1 MFNQQ
6 IQLEFQ
12 QPLLQLGEKMS
23 APKGEINLIATF
35 RAQDGQQGNVK
46 NLIVEYGEIVRK
58 EPGNVFF
65 EIYTDTEDSKD
76 FVIVERYQDQAAFDA
91 HLSAGVGKEFNQKL
105 QPLIEGSGSELQFLD
120 RHI

>member
-1 MFNQQ
+1 MGIYGRSRIVQQ
-6 IQLEFQ
+6 
-12 QPLLQLGEKMS
+12 LQLGEEMS
-23 APKGEINLIATF
+23 TTKGEINLIATF
-35 RAQDGQQGNVK
+35 RAKDGHQGNVK
-46 NLIVEYGEIVRK
+46 DLIVEYGELVRK

-91 HLSAGVGKEFNQKL
+91 HLSAGVGKEFNLKL